1 MERLKAVVDTNVYV
15 SLLLSQRGAGAWLM
29 AIWREQKYAIIIS
42 DTLYTELLEVLKRPC
57 IAPKIDVHRK
67 NALLRRLHRDAI
79 WTPGTF
85 DAQGVLPDPDDD
97 MLISAAI
104 ETESE
109 FIITWDK
116 ALHGDYRGIHIVSP
130 DVFIAMVI

>member
-1 MERLKAVVDTNVYV
+1 
-15 SLLLSQRGAGAWLM
+15 M
-29 AIWREQKYAIIIS
+29 AIWREQKYAIVIS
-42 DTLYTELLEVLKRPC
+42 DALYTELQEVLRRPH
-57 IAPKIDVHRK
+57 IATKVDVYRK
-67 NALLRRLHRDAI
+67 SALLRRLHRDAI

-85 DAQGVLPDPDDD
+85 NAQGVLPDPNDD

-116 ALHGDYRGIHIVSP
+116 ALHGNYRGIRIVSP
-130 DVFIAMVI
+130 DVFIAVVI